1 MSITAAGC
9 SAAPAASP
17 ASHRCKCRAA
27 EAVTGYARVP
37 AAENVGVALDDFT
50 ALYHRAA
57 GITHLVTSPVPE
69 LLDVLGEAPLGL
81 GAIAARLASV
91 CESAAIGSATWW
103 ERVCESGWCAGAAVA
118 LNTRKKRVQ

>member
-37 AAENVGVALDDFT
+37 AAEIVGVALDDFT
-50 ALYHRAA
+50 ALYHRAS

-69 LLDVLGEAPLGL
+69 LLDALGEAPLCL
-81 GAIAARLASV
+81 GEIAARLAAV
-91 CESAAIGSATWW
+91 LEV
-103 ERVCESGWCAGAAVA
+103 EDEVA
-118 LNTRKKRVQ
+118 LAVRSAEHTSALQTL

>member
-1 MSITAAGC
+1 MSITSAGC

-37 AAENVGVALDDFT
+37 AAEIVGVALDDFT
-50 ALYHRAA
+50 ALYHLAS

-81 GAIAARLASV
+81 VEIAARLAAV
-91 CESAAIGSATWW
+91 FGVED
-103 ERVCESGWCAGAAVA
+103 EEAVA
-118 LNTRKKRVQ
+118 GRIAALNEAGSNGKGGG

>member
-37 AAENVGVALDDFT
+37 AAEIVGVALDDFT
-50 ALYHRAA
+50 ALYHRAS

-69 LLDVLGEAPLGL
+69 LLDVLGAAPLGL
-81 GAIAARLASV
+81 GEIAARLAAVFEVEAEDALAVRLGDSI
-91 CESAAIGSATWW
+91 AAGLGLRA
-103 ERVCESGWCAGAAVA
+103 
-118 LNTRKKRVQ
+118 